1 MRKFTADFETTTTLE
16 NTHVWAYGIC
26 EIGNPDNFIYGTKI
40 SDFILWCY
48 KQKDNPQ
55 LFFHNLKFDGEFII
69 NYLLKNGYTYFKD
82 REQKQDKSFTCLI
95 SSDGLFYSL
104 EIYFKI
110 GKYHDHKVSI
120 YDSLKILNMSVEKI
134 AKSFKLPI
142 SKLEIDYSL
151 HNTLPEGSILTDKEV
166 AYLRNDVEIM
176 ARALDIMFTSGLNKM
191 TIGSDA
197 LNYYKT
203 INKHFDEFFPVVD
216 LDTDKYLR
224 ESYRGGFTYLNPKY
238 KEKETRGGIVLDV
251 NSLYPSVMYNELL
264 PYGIP
269 IFFAGKYEYDEN
281 QPLYIQKISCS
292 FKVKKDKIPT
302 LQLKNYTLAF
312 MQNEYI
318 EDSKGEIYTF
328 TLTSVDLELFFNHYE
343 VENLS
348 YEYGYKFKAMK
359 GLFKSYIDKWTEE
372 KIKAKKEGNSGMYT
386 ISKLLL
392 NSLYGKFGT
401 NPNARRKFPYLEDD
415 MVKYK
420 LHDIEVKDPIYV
432 PMASFI
438 TSYARKKT
446 IETSQIIRDYS
457 MKKYNEDR
465 YIYSDTDSIH
475 CLFEVEE
482 IEKSVFKFK
491 EEDKEL
497 NDIIDIDDY
506 RLGAWKIESTY
517 IKGKYIRQKCYIEL
531 GIDENNKEKLNVV
544 IAGLPKK
551 LSHKV
556 NFENFNNEL
565 SVDGKLTFKHTKG
578 GIVLVETTFSIK

>member
-48 KQKDNPQ
+48 RQKDNPM

-82 REQKQDKSFTCLI
+82 REQKCNKSFTCLI

-104 EIYFKI
+104 EIYFKV
-110 GKYHDHKVSI
+110 GKYHDQKVSI
-120 YDSLKILNMSVEKI
+120 YDSLKILNFSVEKV

-151 HNTLPEGSILTDKEV
+151 HNTLSEGSPLTDKEV

-197 LNYYKT
+197 LNYYKS

-264 PYGIP
+264 PFGVP
-269 IFFAGKYEYDEN
+269 IFFAGKYEYDPDL
-281 QPLYIQKISCS
+281 PLYIQKITCS
-292 FKVKKDKIPT
+292 FKIKKNKIPT

-328 TLTSVDLELFFNHYE
+328 TLTSVDLDLFFSQYD
-343 VENLS
+343 VENLT
-348 YEYGYKFKAMK
+348 YEYGYKFKGIK
-359 GLFKSYIDKWTEE
+359 GLFKSYIDKWTDE

-401 NPNARRKFPYLEDD
+401 NPNARRKYPYLEDD
-415 MVKYK
+415 MVKYA
-420 LHDIEVKDPIYV
+420 LHEMEVKDPIYV

-446 IETSQIIRDYS
+446 ILTSQAIRDYS

-465 YIYSDTDSIH
+465 YVYSDTDSIH

-482 IEKSVFKFK
+482 IEKGVYKFK
-491 EEDKEL
+491 DEDKEL

-531 GIDENNKEKLNVV
+531 GFDNDNKEKLNVV
-544 IAGLPKK
+544 VAGLPKK

-556 NFENFNNEL
+556 NFDNFNSDL

>member
-48 KQKDNPQ
+48 RQKDNPM

-82 REQKQDKSFTCLI
+82 REQKCNKSFTCLI

-104 EIYFKI
+104 EIYFKV
-110 GKYHDHKVSI
+110 GKYHDQKVSI
-120 YDSLKILNMSVEKI
+120 YDSLKILNFSVDKV

-151 HNTLPEGSILTDKEV
+151 HNTLPEGSPLTDKEV

-197 LNYYKT
+197 LNYYKS

-264 PYGIP
+264 PFGVP
-269 IFFAGKYEYDEN
+269 IFFAGKYEYDPDL
-281 QPLYIQKISCS
+281 PLYIQKITCS
-292 FKVKKDKIPT
+292 FKIKKNKIPT

-328 TLTSVDLELFFNHYE
+328 TLTSVDLELFFSQYD
-343 VENLS
+343 VENLT
-348 YEYGYKFKAMK
+348 YEYGYKFKGIK
-359 GLFKSYIDKWTEE
+359 GLFKSYIDKWTNE

-401 NPNARRKFPYLEDD
+401 NPNARRKYPYLEDD
-415 MVKYK
+415 MVKYA
-420 LHDIEVKDPIYV
+420 LHEMEVKDPIYV

-446 IETSQIIRDYS
+446 ILTSQAIRDYS

-465 YIYSDTDSIH
+465 YVYSDTDSIH

-482 IEKSVFKFK
+482 IEKGVYKFK
-491 EEDKEL
+491 DEDKEL

-531 GIDENNKEKLNVV
+531 GFDNDNKEKLNVV
-544 IAGLPKK
+544 VAGLPKK

-556 NFENFNNEL
+556 NFDNFNSDL